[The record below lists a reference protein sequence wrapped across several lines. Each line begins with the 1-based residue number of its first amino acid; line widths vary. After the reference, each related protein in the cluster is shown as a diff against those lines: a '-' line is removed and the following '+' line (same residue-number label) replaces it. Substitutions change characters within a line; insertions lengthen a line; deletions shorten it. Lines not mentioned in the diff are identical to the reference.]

1 MASIRQIARLTGY
14 SPATVSRVLN
24 HDARL
29 VVTAATREKII
40 RTAAALHYRTPG
52 HGAEQTRVMNLQ
64 RSRILVLLT
73 HQDSGPT
80 SYFTEINR
88 GIKAA
93 AQEHGLPISTW
104 LMFPQP
110 AFDCRRVAD
119 YHALILVGTFS
130 QRFLDHLYQYNQN
143 LVIIDDYR
151 YSDRYDLVRN
161 NYEVVMR
168 QALDRLYRQGH
179 RHIFF
184 IGGAIKPV
192 TAQGSEQTRI
202 ADIRTRVY
210 ENWMRIH
217 HLAAHTY
224 ETRWIEADGH
234 QAMTAILDRQLLID
248 ALVTAS
254 DRLAVGAYQALRER
268 GVAIPNDLAV
278 ISFDDSAQAAQ
289 LTPPLSSIRPHS
301 YEMGRAAVRL
311 AIERL
316 VDHRTVAEQVIL
328 PSRLVERASSGPNT
342 I

>member
-1 MASIRQIARLTGY
+1 MVSIRQIARLTGY

-24 HDARL
+24 HDDRL
-29 VVTAATREKII
+29 AVKAATREKII
-40 RTAAALHYRTPG
+40 QAAAALHYGTHERS
-52 HGAEQTRVMNLQ
+52 AERGRAMNLQ

-73 HQDSGPT
+73 RQDSGPT

-88 GIKAA
+88 GIRAA
-93 AQEHGLPISTW
+93 AQEHGLPISAW

-110 AFDCRRVAD
+110 SFDCRQAAD

-130 QRFLDHLYQYNQN
+130 QNFLARLYQYNQN

-161 NYEVVMR
+161 NYEAVMR

-184 IGGAIKPV
+184 IGGAIRPV
-192 TAQGSEQTRI
+192 AARGSERTGI

-210 ENWMRIH
+210 ENWMQIH
-217 HLAAHTY
+217 HLTAHTY
-224 ETRWIEADGH
+224 ATRWIEADGH
-234 QAMTAILDRQLLID
+234 RAMTAILDRGLPID

-254 DRLAVGAYQALRER
+254 DRLAVGAYQTLHER
-268 GVAIPNDLAV
+268 GVAVPDDLAV

-289 LTPPLSSIRPHS
+289 LNPPLSSIRPHS

-316 VDHRTVAEQVIL
+316 IDRRTVAEQVIL
-328 PSRLVERASSGPNT
+328 PSRLVERASSAPR
-342 I
+342 

>member
-24 HDARL
+24 HDDHLA
-29 VVTAATREKII
+29 VKTTTREKII
-40 RTAAALHYRTPG
+40 QTAAALHYGTQE
-52 HGAEQTRVMNLQ
+52 HRVERVRAMNLQ

-73 HQDSGPT
+73 HQGSGPT

-88 GIKAA
+88 GIKTA

-110 AFDCRRVAD
+110 GFDCRRAAD

-130 QRFLDHLYQYNQN
+130 QHFLARLYQYNQN
-143 LVIIDDYR
+143 MVIIDDYR
-151 YSDRYDLVRN
+151 YSNRYDLVRN
-161 NYEVVMR
+161 NYEAVMK

-179 RHIFF
+179 HHIFF
-184 IGGAIKPV
+184 IGGVINPV
-192 TAQGSEQTRI
+192 TTRGSEQTGI

-210 ENWMRIH
+210 ENWMQVH
-217 HLAAHTY
+217 HLTAHTY
-224 ETRWIEADGH
+224 VTRWIEADGH
-234 QAMTAILDRQLLID
+234 HAMTAILERRLPID

-254 DRLAVGAYQALRER
+254 DRLAVGVYQALHER
-268 GVAIPNDLAV
+268 GMAVPGDLAV
-278 ISFDDSAQAAQ
+278 ISFDDSAQAVQ

-311 AIERL
+311 VIERL
-316 VDHRTVAEQVIL
+316 VDRRTVAEQVIL
-328 PSRLVERASSGPNT
+328 PSRLVERASSASWLN
-342 I
+342 